1 MSNAVRD
8 YFEHSA
14 ADFDRIYSG
23 RKGLVLRW
31 LDRTLRADMYERFAL
46 TLEACA
52 DIEGRSVLDVGCGSG
67 RYALA
72 LAERGAARVLGVDL
86 AQPMLRLATHLARR
100 AGLDGVCTFVCGDFL
115 ALPVERPFDYALAI
129 GVFDYVAEADA
140 LLTKMAQCATRRIVA
155 SFPSTFPVRT
165 QFRRWRYGRRGCP
178 LYFYDEL
185 KIALLFERC
194 GLPNYRITKIAGP
207 GYDYVAVA
215 DVSR

>member
-1 MSNAVRD
+1 MSTAVRD
-8 YFEHSA
+8 YFECSA

-23 RKGLVLRW
+23 RKGLLLRW

-52 DIEGRSVLDVGCGSG
+52 AIKGHSVLDVGCGSG
-67 RYALA
+67 RYAIA

-86 AQPMLRLATHLARR
+86 AEPMLRIATHLSRR
-100 AGLDGVCTFVCGDFL
+100 DGLERVCQFICGDYL
-115 ALPVERPFDYALAI
+115 TLDIPATFDYAIAI
-129 GVFDYVAEADA
+129 GVFDYVADADA
-140 LLTKMAQCATRRIVA
+140 LLSKMARHATRRIIA

-165 QFRRWRYGRRGCP
+165 QFRRWRYARRGCP
-178 LYFYDEL
+178 LYFYDRL

-194 GLPNYRITKIAGP
+194 GLEDYEITKIPGP

-215 DVSR
+215 NVRT